1 MIKED
6 KGTSDILTRAEAA
19 AFIRVSEKTLGEMAR
34 TRRIPSQKVGREWR
48 FLRSALENWLVG
60 IGVRDENRLMETTAH
75 GQPAVAEAVVQ
86 YQLPISDFRDTA
98 FSENHD
104 RTLHRWTPWIAGF
117 SGSFVAG
124 VLEGVRR
131 ERHRLRCDRI

>member
-1 MIKED
+1 MIQE
-6 KGTSDILTRAEAA
+6 GTGKYEILNRAEAA
-19 AFIRVSEKTLGEMAR
+19 SFIRVSEKTLGEMAR
-34 TRRIPSQKVGREWR
+34 SRRIPSQKVGREWR
-48 FLRSALENWLVG
+48 FLRSALESWLVG
-60 IGVRDENRLMETTAH
+60 QGVLVDNRLIETT
-75 GQPAVAEAVVQ
+75 GQEQPAVDEAVVQ

-124 VLEGVRR
+124 GCSRA
-131 ERHRLRCDRI
+131 